1 MTRSSSHSKGSS
13 YQVTSPQYRQ
23 GVHGYQY
30 PVGYSTRPPS
40 KYEMSEFTATNHYV
54 TNGNGKNGRVVP
66 VNNGV
71 HNGKHLQ
78 NQPSTYPVEDEE
90 DEFEDRGHW
99 GSKAEFILSCIGFSV
114 SQTLMISSVWLMSFS

>member
-1 MTRSSSHSKGSS
+1 
-13 YQVTSPQYRQ
+13 
-23 GVHGYQY
+23 
-30 PVGYSTRPPS
+30 
-40 KYEMSEFTATNHYV
+40 MSEFTATNHYV

-66 VNNGV
+66 VNNGNNGAY
-71 HNGKHLQ
+71 NGKHLQ

-114 SQTLMISSVWLMSFS
+114 SQTLMISRSLLCVLVIQIMKPKNER

>member
-1 MTRSSSHSKGSS
+1 
-13 YQVTSPQYRQ
+13 
-23 GVHGYQY
+23 
-30 PVGYSTRPPS
+30 
-40 KYEMSEFTATNHYV
+40 MSEFTATNHYV

-114 SQTLMISSVWLMSFS
+114 SQTLMISRSLLCVLVIQIMKPKNER

>member
-1 MTRSSSHSKGSS
+1 
-13 YQVTSPQYRQ
+13 
-23 GVHGYQY
+23 
-30 PVGYSTRPPS
+30 
-40 KYEMSEFTATNHYV
+40 MSEFTATNHYV

-66 VNNGV
+66 VNNGNNGAY
-71 HNGKHLQ
+71 NGKHLQ

-114 SQTLMISSVWLMSFS
+114 SQTLPYYDYLKIPTMYFGYSYHET